1 MCKDISLAVARGIL
15 VAFVLLCLPVLS
27 SGQAIPQITQPVDVN
42 VRTRISGTVH
52 PLANAQNDR
61 GRANASLAMK
71 DMVLAL
77 HAGTTQKAQLKQL
90 ADDLHNV
97 NSASYHHWLTP
108 SQFGAQYGPAD
119 GDVKAASDWLTANGF
134 KIEEISAAKT
144 WIRFSG
150 VAQQVE
156 QAFGT
161 EIHQYSVKG
170 VTHYAN
176 STELSL
182 PAALTPTVSGVVS
195 VNNFLKHPQ
204 HIAPITVARGED
216 GKLVRVKGSAPAP
229 STAGVDPTVAAGPAF
244 TSTGSQEENYLAP
257 GDFAKLYNTTPLI
270 DAGVNGDG
278 VSIAIVGRSDI
289 SLSDVEAFRTLFKL
303 PFNDPKI
310 TYATSDPGVIS
321 GDDEEAILDVEWSGG
336 VAPKANINLVVGAST
351 LTTDGVDISAAYIV
365 DHALA
370 PIMSISFGECESE
383 VGATEMAFYHDLWQQ
398 ASVEGITVLVSS
410 GDGGSSDCVVPSEY
424 RASPFGLGVN
434 GLASTPYNV
443 AVGGTELN
451 DVDTNTYWNIA
462 NASNLSS
469 IKGYVPEAVWNES
482 CNALLPASATNC
494 YYSPSYEST
503 YAGGGGASSCAT
515 TSTDQ
520 YGDITCAAGYPKPSW
535 QTGIGVPKDA
545 VRDLPDV
552 ALAAAAAHDGF
563 LLCYNGSCQWTT
575 NADGSLTLTQAS
587 VIGGTSAA
595 SPSFAGLMALVEQKN
610 GTYLGQANYQL
621 YKIAAQQTHS
631 NCDSSAETDPTQP
644 TSCVFHDVTAGS
656 NAISCPLGSS
666 NCTVSIPGSTVF
678 GDLSGYSA
686 TKGYDQASGLG
697 SVDAANLVSAWSK
710 VKLLGSVANL
720 ALSKTTFP
728 HGTPVTVTADVQA
741 AVGTGTP
748 SGSIMLRSNEQLLL
762 NPEVL
767 TGGAYSGSINNL
779 PGGTYRVTA
788 EYGGDATFQ
797 GSTSNPV
804 TLTVSPEASTAT
816 GTTYTLSRFYI
827 LGRRPIVEA
836 SSAQLGNSFWVQ
848 FQISGQSAIGVPT
861 GTIALSV
868 GSKSIGK
875 YPLDASGTIYVPCG
889 PSTNC
894 DYGLG
899 TYTFVASYSGDS
911 SFEPTT
917 SSVPFTI
924 TKGLLDYGIALNNQ
938 TPPPGSEVVATVFF
952 NNDPAVLPTGSVTL
966 TRDDTGATL
975 ATGAIGRS
983 GTAVIPFLAP
993 AGTYNVLASWK
1004 GDTNYLAGYLS
1015 SYQEI
1020 ITTSAGTSATST
1032 TLSASASTATMGQE
1046 TQFTV
1051 HAVALGKTTKL
1062 PTGTVTLYSA
1072 EGQLAGSM
1080 TLLGGQATGF
1090 VQWGHVAVEKVYAV
1104 YSGDANF
1111 AASSSPS
1118 FTVTVTRATPTLTL
1132 KANAGKVVAGE
1143 ETSLTAILSSEL
1155 SSTNVLAPTG
1165 NIQFY
1170 DSVNGGAERA
1180 IGRPQALNTGN
1191 DGTILATLAPVL
1203 PVGRNVITAKYNGD
1217 ANWNAVFSISSA
1229 VVDVIAEEAG
1239 GK

>member
-1 MCKDISLAVARGIL
+1 MCKGISLAAVRGIL
-15 VAFVLLCLPVLS
+15 AIIVSFFLPALAI
-27 SGQAIPQITQPVDVN
+27 GQVTPQITQRVDAS

-52 PLANAQNDR
+52 PLANTQNDR
-61 GRANASLAMK
+61 GRADASLAMK
-71 DMVLAL
+71 DMVLTL
-77 HAGTTQKAQLKQL
+77 HASPTQKAQLKQL
-90 ADDLHNV
+90 ADDLHNA

-108 SQFGAQYGPAD
+108 AQFGAQYGPAD
-119 GDVKAASDWLTANGF
+119 NDVKVASDWLTANGF

-161 EIHQYSVKG
+161 EIHKYSVKG

-176 STELSL
+176 ATGLSL
-182 PAALTPTVSGVVS
+182 PTALAPAVSGVVS
-195 VNNFLKHPQ
+195 INNFLKRPQ
-204 HIAPITVARGED
+204 HITPSTVARNED
-216 GKLVRVKGSAPAP
+216 GKLVRVKDSTTVA
-229 STAGVDPTVAAGPAF
+229 STAGVDTTLAAGPAF

-257 GDFAKLYNTTPLI
+257 GDFAKLYNTTSLI
-270 DAGVNGDG
+270 NAGVNGEG

-289 SLSDVEAFRTLFKL
+289 SLSDVEAFRKLFKL

-310 TYATSDPGVIS
+310 TYATTDPGVIS
-321 GDDEEAILDVEWSGG
+321 GDDEEAILDVEWSGA
-336 VAPKANINLVVGAST
+336 VAPKANINFVIGAST

-383 VGATEMAFYHDLWQQ
+383 IGATEMAFYHDLWQQ

-410 GDGGSSDCVVPSEY
+410 GDGGSSGCVIPSEY

-462 NASNLSS
+462 NGSNLSS

-482 CNALLPASATNC
+482 CNVFLPVSATNC
-494 YYSPSYEST
+494 YYNPSYEST

-515 TSTDQ
+515 TTTDQ
-520 YGDITCAAGYPKPSW
+520 NGNATCAAGYPKPSW

-552 ALAAAAAHDGF
+552 ALAAAAGHDGF

-575 NADGSLTLTQAS
+575 NSDGSLTLTQAS

-610 GTYLGQANYQL
+610 GTYQGQANYQL
-621 YKIAAQQTHS
+621 YKIAAQQTLS
-631 NCDSSAETDPTQP
+631 ACNSSAQTNPTQP

-656 NAISCPLGSS
+656 NAISCPLRDP
-666 NCTVSIPGSTVF
+666 NCTVSIAGSTVF

-697 SVDAANLVSAWSK
+697 SVDAANLVGAWEK
-710 VKLLGSVANL
+710 VKLLGSATNL

-741 AVGTGTP
+741 LVGNGTP
-748 SGSIMLRSNEQLLL
+748 SGSIVLRSNEQPLL

-767 TGGAYSGSINNL
+767 TGSTYSGAINSL
-779 PGGTYRVTA
+779 PGGTYRITA
-788 EYGGDATFQ
+788 EYGGDATFK
-797 GSTSNPV
+797 GSTSSPV
-804 TLTVSPEASTAT
+804 TLTVSPESSTAT
-816 GTTYTLSRFYI
+816 GTTYTASRFYI

-836 SSAQLGNSFWVQ
+836 SSAQLANSFYVQ
-848 FQISGQSAIGVPT
+848 FQISGRSGNGVPT

-868 GSKSIGK
+868 GSQLIGK
-875 YPLDASGTIYVPCG
+875 FPLDATGKIYVQCG
-889 PSTNC
+889 PYTNC

-911 SFEPTT
+911 SFDPST
-917 SSVPFTI
+917 SSIPFTI
-924 TKGLLDYGIALNNQ
+924 TKGSLDYSVALNSQ
-938 TPPPGSEVVATVFF
+938 TPPPGGEVVATVFF
-952 NNDPAVLPTGSVTL
+952 NNDPAVLPTGVVTL

-975 ATGAIGRS
+975 ATGTINKS

-993 AGTYNVLASWK
+993 AGTYSVLASWK
-1004 GDTNYLAGYLS
+1004 GDANYLPGFLS
-1015 SYQEI
+1015 SYEQI
-1020 ITTSAGTSATST
+1020 ITTSSGTASSST
-1032 TLSASASTATMGQE
+1032 TLSASASKAAMGQE

-1051 HAVALGKTTKL
+1051 HVAATGKTTKL
-1062 PTGTVTLYSA
+1062 LTGTVTLYSA

-1080 TLLGGQATGF
+1080 NLVGGQATGF

-1111 AASSSPS
+1111 SASSSSS
-1118 FTVTVTRATPTLTL
+1118 FTVTVTRATPTLVL
-1132 KANAGKVVAGE
+1132 KANASKVVSGAE
-1143 ETSLTAILSSEL
+1143 SSLTAILSSAL
-1155 SSTNVLAPTG
+1155 ASTNVLAPTG
-1165 NIQFY
+1165 TVQFY
-1170 DSVNGGAERA
+1170 DSVNGAAEKA
-1180 IGRPQALNTGN
+1180 IGKPQALNNGN
-1191 DGTILATLAPVL
+1191 GGTILATLAPVL
-1203 PVGRNVITAKYNGD
+1203 QEGRNVITAKYSGD
-1217 ANWNAVFSISSA
+1217 TNWNAVFSISSA
-1229 VVDVIAEEAG
+1229 VIDVTG
-1239 GK
+1239 VK